1 MIMGAKLGVFSKLAI
16 TFGFL
21 IVFLVGI
28 VTWRLMQ
35 GPVILPFLSN
45 YIENAL
51 NERGGPVQFTIKNT
65 SLAWSSWERTLNVRL
80 VQLSATNEKKQVIT
94 SIPQISVKFSFSA
107 LLQGVLAPTSLE

>member
-1 MIMGAKLGVFSKLAI
+1 MGTKLGFFSKLAI

-65 SLAWSSWERTLNVRL
+65 SLAWSSWERTINVRL
-80 VQLSATNEKKQVIT
+80 VQVSATNET
-94 SIPQISVKFSFSA
+94 
-107 LLQGVLAPTSLE
+107 